1 MHGVCV
7 HMVVCMVCVRV
18 CVTEHYRDEVS
29 LWGGEEQLGKVL
41 EINSAQDSTQNLLRG
56 SL

>member
-1 MHGVCV
+1 MCAHGDVHGVPACV
-7 HMVVCMVCVRV
+7 CV
-18 CVTEHYRDEVS
+18 CVTEHYTDEAS

-41 EINSAQDSTQNLLRG
+41 EINSAQDATQNLLRG